1 MTMPFRRAP
10 FVLTPPSFPI
20 FVVSLILAVLALLV
34 HYGGVSM
41 PLIPGRRAFDVLA
54 VGYVLLLVGV
64 LVRRL

>member
-1 MTMPFRRAP
+1 MPFRRAP

-34 HYGGVSM
+34 HYGGVSL
-41 PLIPGRRAFDVLA
+41 PLITARRAFDVLA
-54 VGYVLLLVGV
+54 VAYVVMLVGV